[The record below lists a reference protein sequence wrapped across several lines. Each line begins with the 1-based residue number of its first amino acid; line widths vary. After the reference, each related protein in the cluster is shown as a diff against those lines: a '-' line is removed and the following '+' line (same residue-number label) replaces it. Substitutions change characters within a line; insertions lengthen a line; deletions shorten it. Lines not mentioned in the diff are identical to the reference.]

1 MGLVE
6 SGIHDLMQRST
17 GSLKRLFTNRSNADA
32 LQNQLDDMRL
42 RIDRAA
48 ARVQQ
53 LEQSPRS
60 SAEQ

>member
-17 GSLKRLFTNRSNADA
+17 GSLQRHFTAHSNADA

-42 RIDRAA
+42 RIDRAT

-53 LEQSPRS
+53 LEQ
-60 SAEQ
+60 